1 MKKIIFVCHVNI
13 CRSPASEII
22 FNLKARESNL
32 NFYSVSF
39 ALSDE
44 EISNDIYPPMKTCLK
59 NNGISFSKHEARK
72 LTQEDIDSS
81 FLLFYMDKSNERILF
96 SNYKADKNKC
106 MKISCFSKNIDDI
119 EDPWY
124 TGRYQKVIDEI
135 SICTDDIISYLI
147 KEESKRDQL

>member
-1 MKKIIFVCHVNI
+1 MKKIIFVCHGNI

-81 FLLFYMDKSNERILF
+81 FLLFYMDKSNERF
-96 SNYKADKNKC
+96 
-106 MKISCFSKNIDDI
+106 FF
-119 EDPWY
+119 
-124 TGRYQKVIDEI
+124 Q
-135 SICTDDIISYLI
+135 IIKLI
-147 KEESKRDQL
+147 KTSA